1 MNPKYF
7 QPETG
12 HRDRWMVSYLDVVTI
27 LLIFFVAAAAGMLH
41 AHTPPPKPALAAP
54 PAPVPMLIDARRP
67 QPDKIEQDLLNSGL
81 SVERESRG
89 LVVTLS
95 QTVLFPSGG
104 DTIGNDALPAVE
116 KIAEV
121 LRGIPNH
128 VILTGHADSVPI
140 HNWRFKNNWEL
151 SAARGLRLLE
161 LLHDRYGIDETRMSV
176 SSDGANQP
184 AKSNETPDG
193 RANNRRVEI
202 VIVDE
207 PPAKP

>member
-54 PAPVPMLIDARRP
+54 PAPVPMLIDARKSE
-67 QPDKIEQDLLNSGL
+67 PDKIEQDLVDSGL
-81 SVERESRG
+81 SVQRESRG

-104 DTIGNDALPAVE
+104 DTIGADALPAVE
-116 KIAEV
+116 KIADV

-161 LLHDRYGIDETRMSV
+161 LLHDRYGIEETRMSV